1 MSAIVTRNHL
11 HLAILLLTLLTAL
24 SCSPSCDDGLPD
36 LDTLPYRF
44 ETMQVMGNTNWP
56 EMGLDGDGIDELV
69 IADYVHPI
77 LNTGSLALH
86 THRQE
91 MTGQVNLP
99 GRTAIPTNKNTKDWD
114 GLMVVYTARDSL
126 FVRFIDHRG
135 NTRNNKETARPVPT

>member
-24 SCSPSCDDGLPD
+24 SCSPSCDDGLPG

-44 ETMQVMGNTNWP
+44 ETMQVMGNTNWL

-91 MTGQVNLP
+91 MIG
-99 GRTAIPTNKNTKDWD
+99 
-114 GLMVVYTARDSL
+114 
-126 FVRFIDHRG
+126 
-135 NTRNNKETARPVPT
+135 